1 MSVPLAQDSPAVLSH
16 PSKRRSA
23 QRSDRT
29 RRPPDD
35 LNTRRRNSLRDRYR
49 RRSRFAIVESAMF
62 AGRPYRLPV
71 NLAIVMIGLL
81 AILTVGWV
89 LLSLLGAFAD
99 ERSATVY
106 WVLLPVGA
114 TFLALLLA
122 GVVGY
127 LVLTIKAINLS
138 RRQSNFIDSVT
149 HELKSPLASMKLY
162 LQTLSRH
169 QVPPEQQNE
178 FFQIMLDD
186 LERLDRLIN
195 QMLAAGRIDSAR
207 IDGEAERIDLAELL
221 AHCARSVCA
230 AYRLPAETVTLRCEP
245 CTVLARAIELDL
257 IFRNLIDNA
266 VKYAGVPPWVQIELS
281 RGAARTVRVRIS
293 DNGRGI
299 PRKLRRQVFGRFVR
313 LGSEL
318 EREKPGTG
326 LGLYIVRT
334 LVQRLGG
341 RVNIADRGAQP
352 GTVFT
357 VVLPIVAPPAETGG
371 AAKQNNATAAS
382 SGETSNLGLCD
393 DPR

>member
-1 MSVPLAQDSPAVLSH
+1 VPSFFLCVFAGSGTFRSVP
-16 PSKRRSA
+16 
-23 QRSDRT
+23 
-29 RRPPDD
+29 
-35 LNTRRRNSLRDRYR
+35 NTCARNGLRDRYR
-49 RRSRFAIVESAMF
+49 GRPAFVIVESAMF
-62 AGRPYRLPV
+62 AGRPYRLPI

-81 AILTVGWV
+81 AVLTVGWV

-99 ERSATVY
+99 EQSATVY
-106 WVLLPVGA
+106 WVLLPIGA

-122 GVVGY
+122 GVIGY

-178 FFQIMLDD
+178 FFRIMLDD

-207 IDGEAERIDLAELL
+207 LDGEAERIDLAELL
-221 AHCARSVCA
+221 AQCARSVCA
-230 AYRLPAETVTLRCEP
+230 TYRLPAETVALRCEP
-245 CTVLARAIELDL
+245 CTVLARPIELDL

-266 VKYAGVPPWVQIELS
+266 VKYAGAPPWVQVELA
-281 RGAARTVRVRIS
+281 RGAARSVRVRIS

-341 RVNIADRGAQP
+341 RVNIADRVPQP

-357 VVLPIVAPPAETGG
+357 VVLPIVAPAVEPEAAGRKDRAAAPADRD
-371 AAKQNNATAAS
+371 AAGRES
-382 SGETSNLGLCD
+382 RVEL
-393 DPR
+393 R

>member
-1 MSVPLAQDSPAVLSH
+1 
-16 PSKRRSA
+16 
-23 QRSDRT
+23 
-29 RRPPDD
+29 
-35 LNTRRRNSLRDRYR
+35 
-49 RRSRFAIVESAMF
+49 MF

-81 AILTVGWV
+81 VILTVGWV

-127 LVLTIKAINLS
+127 LVLTIKAINLT

-169 QVPPEQQNE
+169 QVPPEQQSE

-207 IDGEAERIDLAELL
+207 VDGEAERIDLAELL
-221 AHCARSVCA
+221 AHCARSVCTT
-230 AYRLPAETVTLRCEP
+230 YRLPVETVTLHCEP
-245 CTVLARAIELDL
+245 CLVRARTIELDL

-266 VKYAGVPPWVQIELS
+266 VKYAGAPPWVRVELA

-341 RVNIADRGAQP
+341 RVTIADRGSQP

-357 VVLPIVAPPAETGG
+357 VVLPIVAPPVEPVAEG
-371 AAKQNNATAAS
+371 KQDHSAAAS
-382 SGETSNLGLCD
+382 SRETPNPNPCV

>member
-1 MSVPLAQDSPAVLSH
+1 MPNACA
-16 PSKRRSA
+16 
-23 QRSDRT
+23 
-29 RRPPDD
+29 
-35 LNTRRRNSLRDRYR
+35 RNGLRDRYR
-49 RRSRFAIVESAMF
+49 QGPAFVIVESAMF

-169 QVPPEQQNE
+169 QVPPDKQNE
-178 FFQIMLDD
+178 FFRIMLDD

-207 IDGEAERIDLAELL
+207 LDGEAERIDLAELL
-221 AHCARSVCA
+221 AQCARSVCA
-230 AYRLPAETVTLRCEP
+230 TYRLPAETVDLRCGP
-245 CTVLARAIELDL
+245 CTVLARPIELDL

-266 VKYAGVPPWVQIELS
+266 VKYAGVPPWVQVELA

-318 EREKPGTG
+318 ERDKPGTG

-334 LVQRLGG
+334 LVHRLGG
-341 RVNIADRGAQP
+341 RVNIADRVPQP

-357 VVLPIVAPPAETGG
+357 VVLPIVAPAVKHDAADRKDRAETPSDRE
-371 AAKQNNATAAS
+371 AA
-382 SGETSNLGLCD
+382 GLESRVE
-393 DPR
+393 PR